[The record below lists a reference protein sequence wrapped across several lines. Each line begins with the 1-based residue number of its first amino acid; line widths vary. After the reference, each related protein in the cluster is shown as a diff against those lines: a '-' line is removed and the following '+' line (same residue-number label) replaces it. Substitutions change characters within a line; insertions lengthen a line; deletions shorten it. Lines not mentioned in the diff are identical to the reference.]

1 MKIHLRKTA
10 IAGVAGLVLLI
21 AAVLGLSQQRPNGDF
36 RGGPGPRDG
45 LGLGPFGR
53 DLNLTEDQ
61 KTQIKK
67 IQETFRESNKAL
79 FDQLQTLRENEPD
92 PMNGSFDEVAVRAAA
107 EAKAKI
113 QIELEVSRAKMMSQI
128 ASVLTAEQKAQLAA
142 KRKQFGR
149 LGGPPPTDRP

>member
-1 MKIHLRKTA
+1 MCGLPCFSESRKTHKLHIDFDSIGRDIMKINSRKTA
-10 IAGVAGLVLLI
+10 IACVAGLVLLI

-92 PMNGSFDEVAVRAAA
+92 PMNGSFDEVAV
-107 EAKAKI
+107 
-113 QIELEVSRAKMMSQI
+113 
-128 ASVLTAEQKAQLAA
+128 
-142 KRKQFGR
+142 
-149 LGGPPPTDRP
+149 